1 MIRSALLVAVALASH
16 SSAVVAQPKP
26 PACDATCLT
35 DLANRYMD
43 AMLKHDP
50 KGLPWADRVGYAEN
64 GVKVRIGESSWATV
78 DAKGAA
84 PLIVA
89 DAQAGRV
96 VWSGTINDHGQ
107 PAYYAMEM
115 KVEGGKIASVEAI
128 IRRKEGRQPF
138 ADPLAF
144 KADPAFAA
152 TVPTV
157 ARSAPQVMTG
167 LARAYLAAQ
176 SNRKDA
182 VAPGFGTGCALV
194 ENGVAMTGNLPAATG
209 ASADC
214 ATAFKRGLFKEI
226 EAIRYSIAA
235 VDPARGIVAAI
246 GYRDLPAA
254 EVTFKA
260 TDGKDY
266 AAEAKYP
273 RSVGFVTLFKIEG
286 GKIAR
291 VQTVA
296 NEVPYLMPQPF
307 GR

>member
-1 MIRSALLVAVALASH
+1 MIRSALILAAFASH
-16 SSAVVAQPKP
+16 SSAVLAQPK
-26 PACDATCLT
+26 AATCDAACLT

-50 KGLPWADRVGYAEN
+50 KGLPWAERVGYAEN
-64 GVKVRIGESSWATV
+64 GVKVRIGESTWATI
-78 DAKGAA
+78 DAKGAT
-84 PLIVA
+84 PVIVA
-89 DAQAGRV
+89 DPAGGRV
-96 VWSGTINDHGQ
+96 VWTGTISDHGQ
-107 PAYYAMEM
+107 PAHYAMDM
-115 KVEGGKIASVEAI
+115 KIEGGKIASVQAV

-138 ADPLAF
+138 ADPLTF
-144 KADPAFAA
+144 KSDAAFAA
-152 TVPTV
+152 TVPAA

-182 VAPGFGTGCALV
+182 VAPGFAAGCTLV
-194 ENGVAMTGNLPAATG
+194 ENGVAMNGNLPAAG

-214 ATAFKRGLFKEI
+214 EAAFKRGLFKEI
-226 EAIRYSIAA
+226 EAIRYSIAS

-246 GYRDLPAA
+246 GYRDLPGA
-254 EVTFKA
+254 EIVFKGA
-260 TDGKDY
+260 DGKDY